1 MKKPNNIVRIP
12 CSLQDSFF
20 KYWFMF
26 LEPLHKLT
34 NKEIDVMALFIKH
47 RYILSKDILSEE
59 ILDKVTLGEEV
70 KRKIREELE
79 MNFSHFQV
87 IMVNLRKKGA
97 IKDGRINPKFIPN
110 VIEDNNSFQL
120 LLHFDFKDNV

>member
-1 MKKPNNIVRIP
+1 
-12 CSLQDSFF
+12 
-20 KYWFMF
+20 MF

-110 VIEDNNSFQL
+110 IIEDNNSFQL

>member
-1 MKKPNNIVRIP
+1 MKKSNNIVRIP
-12 CSLQDSFF
+12 CSKSNSFF

-34 NKEIDVMALFIKH
+34 NKEIEVMAAFINKRH
-47 RYILSKDILSEE
+47 ALSKSILSEE
-59 ILDKVTLGEEV
+59 ILDKVTLGEET
-70 KRKIREELE
+70 KRNIREELGI
-79 MNFSHFQV
+79 NFSHFQV

-110 VIEDNNSFQL
+110 LSEDDENFQL
-120 LLHFDFKDNV
+120 MIHFDFKE